1 MDPLNGLSGDSAT
14 RPISVPRTFS
24 VISVGVTFSNSATYI
39 PLSDPSMSH
48 PLGFRL
54 LRGAHGR
61 FPHANPPAGPEEC
74 ESSHRG
80 FGQASPTKPPGIQ
93 GSRQSGTAGG
103 RSNPLPYTP
112 PPSRLVS
119 AFAST
124 GRRNMPMIRL
134 ACSASRRRAHM
145 IMRHT
150 MLQPEPSSPRTSRD
164 FLSGLLQVRSLRRD
178 ACTRM
183 QFVKAGTDGGA
194 VDWIR

>member
-1 MDPLNGLSGDSAT
+1 MAYPEIARHVPYQSPERSAQS
-14 RPISVPRTFS
+14 PWA
-24 VISVGVTFSNSATYI
+24 SNSATYI

-103 RSNPLPYTP
+103 RIIRCRT
-112 PPSRLVS
+112 RLRPADWFQRS
-119 AFAST
+119 HPH

-164 FLSGLLQVRSLRRD
+164 FLAASSRCGV
-178 ACTRM
+178 
-183 QFVKAGTDGGA
+183 
-194 VDWIR
+194 